1 MIEKVTV
8 AGHIAIDHIFDIPYY
23 PEKNHSIF
31 IKSKEE
37 YFGGGAANIAAGIAK
52 LGCKSELVAAV
63 DKNFEKSAYHNH
75 LKRMGVELN
84 VKKFDGE
91 IAQAYIFNDDA
102 HNQITY
108 FYWGVSE
115 NMRDAKIE
123 EREVIHI
130 APSHPEFAYNMAGK
144 AKFLAFEPG
153 QDIPRYDKEKLSSII
168 EKTDILFCNI
178 FELKKIERIVG
189 MKREK
194 LKKHMDLV
202 VTEGE
207 KGSVLHAGGKT
218 KKIPSV
224 EADVID
230 PTGAGDAY
238 RAAFW
243 AGLMHGMDMEES
255 CKLGSIASSLV
266 VGKKGAQTG
275 LPDWGMLIKKYEILS
290 KAEKI

>member
-23 PEKNHSIF
+23 PEENHSIF
-31 IKSKEE
+31 IRSKGK

-63 DKNFEKSAYHNH
+63 DKNFEKSAYYNY
-75 LKRMGVELN
+75 LKRIGVELN
-84 VKKFDGE
+84 VKKFEGE
-91 IAQAYIFNDDA
+91 LAQAYIFNDDGQ
-102 HNQITY
+102 NQITY

-115 NMRDAKIE
+115 NIRDVEVE

-153 QDIPRYDKEKLSSII
+153 QDIPRYDREKLSFII
-168 EKTDILFCNI
+168 EKADILFCNI
-178 FELKKIERIVG
+178 FELKKIEKILG
-189 MKREK
+189 MEREK
-194 LKKHMDLV
+194 LKENMDLI

-207 KGSVLHAGGKT
+207 KGSTLYTNGKI
-218 KKIPSV
+218 KRIPSV
-224 EADVID
+224 KADVID

-275 LPDWGMLIKKYEILS
+275 LPDWDGLIKKYEMLG